1 QELQKSRQLEDSMRK
16 LDIEMKRTDEL
27 LYQMIPK
34 AVADQLRSGE
44 TSVNTCQYFDSVTI
58 LFSDVVSFTEICSRI
73 TPMEVVSML
82 NSMYSLFDE
91 LTEKHGVYK
100 VETIGDAYMV
110 VAGAPEPEPNHSEKV
125 CDMALD
131 MIKVIGDLKDPS
143 TGKSLRIRVGV
154 HSGAVVAG
162 VVGLKMPRYC
172 LFGDSVNTASR
183 MESTSEALR
192 VHISQKTKDLLDET
206 KWQILDRG
214 TVDRRKLPP
223 PQGKGSMKTYW
234 LQGKKGPGQRKLPE
248 TQTVQ
253 AKRQESRRRKSAAG
267 SRSVYSPVTYEE
279 IAKHSPSNTPPPY
292 AGLAPESAKEA
303 ARDPVKPVVV
313 PLANGSPKRRA
324 TGVSPLGAPESNGR
338 PVARKAAWT
347 ELELKVPT
355 QMPVVTA
362 PQPSFAQLGLQP
374 CQHCTHC
381 HSYHQ
386 RKVGDA
392 ASLDSRDKTGCWN
405 TSSQTARGVHAGQ
418 SAAASG
424 ASCSLL

>member
-1 QELQKSRQLEDSMRK
+1 
-16 LDIEMKRTDEL
+16 
-27 LYQMIPK
+27 
-34 AVADQLRSGE
+34 
-44 TSVNTCQYFDSVTI
+44 
-58 LFSDVVSFTEICSRI
+58 
-73 TPMEVVSML
+73 
-82 NSMYSLFDE
+82 
-91 LTEKHGVYK
+91 
-100 VETIGDAYMV
+100 
-110 VAGAPEPEPNHSEKV
+110 
-125 CDMALD
+125 
-131 MIKVIGDLKDPS
+131 
-143 TGKSLRIRVGV
+143 
-154 HSGAVVAG
+154 
-162 VVGLKMPRYC
+162 
-172 LFGDSVNTASR
+172 
-183 MESTSEALR
+183 
-192 VHISQKTKDLLDET
+192 
-206 KWQILDRG
+206 
-214 TVDRRKLPP
+214 
-223 PQGKGSMKTYW
+223 MKTYW

-292 AGLAPESAKEA
+292 AGLTPESAKEA

-324 TGVSPLGAPESNGR
+324 AGVTPVAAPESNGR

-405 TSSQTARGVHAGQ
+405 TSSQMARGVNAGQ